1 MKVNKLTAA
10 MMSGIKSE
18 REQRS
23 ALILVFIM
31 AFEHA
36 VLLLAQTGTFEF

>member
-1 MKVNKLTAA
+1 
-10 MMSGIKSE
+10 MMSGIKIE

-23 ALILVFIM
+23 ALILVLFIM